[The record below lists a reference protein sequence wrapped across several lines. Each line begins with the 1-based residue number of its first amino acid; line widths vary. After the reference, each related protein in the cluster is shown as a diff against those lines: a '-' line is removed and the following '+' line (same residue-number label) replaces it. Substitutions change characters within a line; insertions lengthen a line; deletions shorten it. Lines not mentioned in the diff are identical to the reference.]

1 MPKNIAQLK
10 QERAAKIKQLR
21 AMLDKAETEKRSLTS
36 DEQTLYDSIR
46 TEVENRDT
54 EIRREEE
61 LQSLEAGTAS
71 EGDEQNPSAIRSF
84 GEFLQ
89 EVRFN
94 PNSNHLQ
101 TRQLAGGSGK
111 ERRDMTMGNGA
122 SAGILV
128 PDEYDRTIRMV
139 TPQSAIFRPRCM
151 VIPAGESPDASIS
164 LQALD
169 QSGSKGVYGGV
180 VVKWVSENGTKQ
192 DAGDPRFTSIKIEPQ
207 EVSAYIDISDKLLRN
222 ATAAGE
228 YAQRMLKLA
237 IVGAEEDCF
246 FTGDGVGK
254 PLGIVGHSS
263 TITVKRT
270 TADSIVYG
278 DLVNMFASAKFGGS
292 LTWIANQKTLVKLM
306 KMTDDANQLIWQPN
320 AREGNPN
327 TLMGLPLLFND
338 QSPAFGSM
346 GDIALVDLQY
356 YCIKDGSPL
365 AIFMDPYTQKVNGV
379 TRMYA
384 FWNVD
389 GQPMLSTPMLQ
400 RDGVNTVS
408 PFVVLK

>member
-1 MPKNIAQLK
+1 MPKNIALLK
-10 QERAAKIKQLR
+10 QERAAKVKQLR
-21 AMLDKAETEKRSLTS
+21 SFLDKAEAEKRSLTS
-36 DEQTLYDSIR
+36 DEQTQYDTLR
-46 TEVENRDT
+46 AEVENRNT

-61 LQSLEAGTAS
+61 LQSLEAGTAKES
-71 EGDEQNPSAIRSF
+71 GDTDPSVIRSF

-101 TRQLAGGSGK
+101 VRQVSGGSGK

-128 PDEYDRTIRMV
+128 PEEYDKTIRMV
-139 TPQSAIFRPRCM
+139 DPAAAIFRPSCM
-151 VIPAGESPDASIS
+151 VIPAGSSPDASIS

-180 VVKWVSENGTKQ
+180 VVKWVAENGTRQ
-192 DAGDPRFTSIKIEPQ
+192 DGGDPRITSIKIEPQ

-228 YAQRMLKLA
+228 YAQKMLRNA
-237 IVGAEEDCF
+237 IIGAEEDCF

-254 PLGIVGHSS
+254 PLGIIGHPSA
-263 TITVKRT
+263 ITVNRA
-270 TADSIVYG
+270 TASSIVYA
-278 DLVNMFASAKFGGS
+278 DLVNMYANAKFGGT
-292 LTWIANQKTLVKLM
+292 LQWVANQKALTKLM
-306 KMTDDANQLIWQPN
+306 VMKDDAGQLIWQPN
-320 AREGNPN
+320 ARDGNPN
-327 TLMGLPLLFND
+327 TLMGLPLRFND
-338 QSPAFGSM
+338 QSPILGSE

-400 RDGVNTVS
+400 RDGVSRVS